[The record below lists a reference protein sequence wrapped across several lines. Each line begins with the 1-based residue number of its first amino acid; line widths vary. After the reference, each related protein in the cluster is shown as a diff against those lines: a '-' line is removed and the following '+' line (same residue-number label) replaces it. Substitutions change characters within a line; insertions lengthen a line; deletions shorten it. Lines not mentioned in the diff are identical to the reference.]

1 MVALQVQT
9 WWCNISPEN
18 QSVSTTISPGT
29 TSTITLGVVQ
39 GVTITID
46 NQQIDTS
53 GLTSL
58 TGTIT
63 LIIIMKNEKKI
74 FNALTLL
81 RIALIPILFILRSLY
96 LECMSLHDYFAVAS
110 ITDYLDYLLVNE
122 VVTNFGNLLIRS

>member
-1 MVALQVQT
+1 MTVSGNGNNLTATLTGATTSVNLKLSVT
-9 WWCNISPEN
+9 DATSWVSVTGTDLEGGATLSPEN

-63 LIIIMKNEKKI
+63 LIIN
-74 FNALTLL
+74 N
-81 RIALIPILFILRSLY
+81 
-96 LECMSLHDYFAVAS
+96 
-110 ITDYLDYLLVNE
+110 
-122 VVTNFGNLLIRS
+122 

>member
-1 MVALQVQT
+1 VSVTGTDLEGGATL
-9 WWCNISPEN
+9 SPEN

-29 TSTITLGVVQ
+29 ASTITLGVVQ

-63 LIIIMKNEKKI
+63 LIIN
-74 FNALTLL
+74 
-81 RIALIPILFILRSLY
+81 S
-96 LECMSLHDYFAVAS
+96 
-110 ITDYLDYLLVNE
+110 
-122 VVTNFGNLLIRS
+122 